1 MKYFVAMGLAATAL
15 LMLGTLAKA
24 EPTHTC
30 QFDPE
35 LGLPNPLGMRSFV
48 TITEEDG
55 NTTFLF
61 EQFPTNLGNGEVQ
74 AAIAS
79 NRILTFYETGLDDAR
94 QLMLQ
99 NPNYYSELIGYLDPE
114 GFGPVNDVL
123 SCAP

>member
-1 MKYFVAMGLAATAL
+1 MKYFVAMGLAAATLLAL
-15 LMLGTLAKA
+15 STIAKA
-24 EPTHTC
+24 EPTQTC

-35 LGLPNPLGMRSFV
+35 LGLPNPLGMQSYL

-55 NTTFLF
+55 STTFLF
-61 EQFPTNLGNGEVQ
+61 EQFPTNLGNGQVQ

-99 NPNYYSELIGYLDPE
+99 NPSYYSELVGYSDSE
-114 GFGPVNDVL
+114 GFGPINAVL
-123 SCAP
+123 SCSP

>member
-1 MKYFVAMGLAATAL
+1 MKYFLAMGLAASTLLAL
-15 LMLGTLAKA
+15 STMAKA
-24 EPTHTC
+24 EPTQTC

-35 LGLPNPLGMRSFV
+35 LGLPNPLGMRSYL

-61 EQFPTNLGNGEVQ
+61 EQFPTNLGNGQVQ

-99 NPNYYSELIGYLDPE
+99 NPGYYSELVGYSDPE
-114 GFGPVNDVL
+114 GFGSVNAVL
-123 SCAP
+123 SCSP